1 MAGPLAGLRVV
12 ELGGIGPVPHA
23 GMVLA
28 DLGADVV
35 RIQRPGGGLD
45 TGPPDRD
52 VLLRGCR
59 LRSADLSTPAGVA
72 DVLAEIAAADVL
84 VEGFRPGVAER
95 LHVATGVALVGPVDS
110 PVRVGPGQS
119 HQWLSD
125 REHLFQAEGPDPAVG
140 VLLISHPPAEAAPP
154 PAGRSGAGDENRTR
168 VISLED

>member
-95 LHVATGVALVGPVDS
+95 LGVGPEVCLARR
-110 PVRVGPGQS
+110 P
-119 HQWLSD
+119 
-125 REHLFQAEGPDPAVG
+125 E
-140 VLLISHPPAEAAPP
+140 LIYCRLTGWARTGRG
-154 PAGRSGAGDENRTR
+154 PAGSATT
-168 VISLED
+168 STTWP

>member
-72 DVLAEIAAADVL
+72 PLLKNLLPYSSAAM
-84 VEGFRPGVAER
+84 P
-95 LHVATGVALVGPVDS
+95 S
-110 PVRVGPGQS
+110 PMAFFSSAIG
-119 HQWLSD
+119 L
-125 REHLFQAEGPDPAVG
+125 
-140 VLLISHPPAEAAPP
+140 
-154 PAGRSGAGDENRTR
+154 
-168 VISLED
+168 